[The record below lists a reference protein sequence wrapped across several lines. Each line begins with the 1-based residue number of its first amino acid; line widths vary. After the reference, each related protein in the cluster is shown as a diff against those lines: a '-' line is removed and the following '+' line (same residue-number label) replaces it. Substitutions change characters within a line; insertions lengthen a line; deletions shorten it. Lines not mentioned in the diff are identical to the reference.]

1 MQCDLG
7 QVTQFLCGS
16 VSPTIKL
23 PRDYL
28 EDYVREHLV
37 SVRYVAVTV
46 MRMDQLG
53 TS

>member
-1 MQCDLG
+1 M
-7 QVTQFLCGS
+7 
-16 VSPTIKL
+16 KL
-23 PRDYL
+23 PRECL
-28 EDYVREHLV
+28 EDYVGEHLV